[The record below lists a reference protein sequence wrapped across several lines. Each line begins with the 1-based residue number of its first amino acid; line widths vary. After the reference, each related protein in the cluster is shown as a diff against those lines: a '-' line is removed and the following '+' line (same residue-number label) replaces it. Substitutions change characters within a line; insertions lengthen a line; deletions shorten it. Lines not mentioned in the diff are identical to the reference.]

1 MLDDSTFNILWD
13 SRVIDQKIS
22 ELALNLIKRWKK
34 ESTVNLVPVLT
45 GGLIFSSKLI
55 TELESIVFS
64 GTRPLTPL

>member
-1 MLDDSTFNILWD
+1 MFDASTFNILWD

-22 ELALNLIKRWKK
+22 ELALNLIKKWGK

-55 TELESIVFS
+55 TELEM
-64 GTRPLTPL
+64 R

>member
-22 ELALNLIKRWKK
+22 ELALNLIKRWEK

-45 GGLIFSSKLI
+45 GGLIF
-55 TELESIVFS
+55 
-64 GTRPLTPL
+64 